1 MSGDLPFGV
10 PARVPGGAWV
20 YRAREPAPPT
30 VRKYEEDS
38 LQRDVC
44 QFLAV
49 ALPTGSMYFAIPNG
63 GKRHAREAA
72 RMKGLGLRAG
82 VPDLEV
88 IHRGRALFIELKAKR
103 GVMSAAQRDML
114 RLLGFCGCPVLL
126 CRSVPEVEAALLAA
140 GVPLRATVSA

>member
-1 MSGDLPFGV
+1 M
-10 PARVPGGAWV
+10 RVPGGAWV
-20 YRAREPAPPT
+20 HQVPEPAP
-30 VRKYEEDS
+30 RRHDEDS

-49 ALPTGSMYFAIPNG
+49 ALPTGATYFAVPNG
-63 GKRHAREAA
+63 GKRSKREAA
-72 RMKGLGLRAG
+72 RMTGLGLRAG
-82 VPDLEV
+82 VPDLVV
-88 IHRGRALFIELKAKR
+88 IHRGRALFVELKAKR

-114 RLLGFCGCPVLL
+114 RLLGFCGCQVML